1 MARFAL
7 VSLLPCDA
15 NKSQQRATSHC
26 NITSMSITRAQWIAL
41 IGATAVASLAM
52 GALLPTKWVPRTG
65 LGWEVEHFLIYF
77 LATFILCAALRRPLL
92 IAGLLLLFSGALE
105 WLQNFTPD
113 RTPDLTA
120 AFAGGSG
127 AILAAA
133 LFEFLLRARRSAR
146 GGSI

>member
-1 MARFAL
+1 M
-7 VSLLPCDA
+7 LL
-15 NKSQQRATSHC
+15 
-26 NITSMSITRAQWIAL
+26 
-41 IGATAVASLAM
+41 GATAVASLAM

-77 LATFILCAALRRPLL
+77 VTTFILCAALRRPLL
-92 IAGLLLLFSGALE
+92 VAGSLLLFSGALE

-146 GGSI
+146 ARLDLRPSS

>member
-1 MARFAL
+1 M
-7 VSLLPCDA
+7 SLSRGQL
-15 NKSQQRATSHC
+15 
-26 NITSMSITRAQWIAL
+26 L
-41 IGATAVASLAM
+41 GLLGATAVASLAM

-77 LATFILCAALRRPLL
+77 LTTFALCLTLRRPFLVS
-92 IAGLLLLFSGALE
+92 GSLLLFSGILE

-120 AFAGGSG
+120 ALAGGSG
-127 AILAAA
+127 AILAAV

-146 GGSI
+146 ARLGLRPSS